1 VAPWGVEVIRLM
13 VDAAH
18 DDGSGEEH
26 VHEGVSFQAW
36 AFVLAGLGDGLAL
49 EDLLAHLGLDEE
61 RWEPASAAFQET
73 LLDDVEL
80 GGTLSEALDE
90 AMRDARRSWI
100 RPIPP
105 LDVELRAWLDFYR
118 AWASDEAPMA
128 FLLTRGLRA
137 ADIHRLQEHWMAQ
150 IAGDQ
155 ALREKALEILET
167 PAGPVP
173 EPRPGPPRLA
183 TGLAE
188 QAPGPD
194 ITAAK
199 AGRSVACTL
208 PFTAGE
214 PAPAHPRLSV
224 PLPPAERVARRIGAE
239 ETRVA
244 ARVEAAVAALPFSP
258 PVDEA
263 SEESTPFLP
272 PELSEALPA
281 LAPPVARD
289 KSGEPEPDAGPDGS
303 PMDFTVERYAAL
315 CVDLIESAGN
325 NNNEVLTEYGITA
338 AQKRALDEYW
348 TQKMTH
354 DTTTWLAWDR
364 ACAERKTALRLPSV
378 DVGPP

>member
-1 VAPWGVEVIRLM
+1 MAPWGVEVIRLM
-13 VDAAH
+13 ADAAH
-18 DDGSGEEH
+18 NDGSGAEH

-49 EDLLAHLGLDEE
+49 EELLVHVELDAE
-61 RWEPASAAFQET
+61 RWESASAAFQEA

-80 GGTLSEALDE
+80 GGTLSEGLDD

-105 LDVELRAWLDFYR
+105 LDVELRAWLDFHR

-137 ADIHRLQEHWMAQ
+137 ADIHRLQEHWMAK
-150 IAGDQ
+150 IAGDR
-155 ALREKALEILET
+155 ALREEALAILEA

-173 EPRPGPPRLA
+173 EPRPEPPRLA

-188 QAPGPD
+188 EARGPD

-199 AGRSVACTL
+199 AGRSVAGTL
-208 PFTAGE
+208 PFAAGE

-224 PLPPAERVARRIGAE
+224 PLPPPERVARRIGAD

-244 ARVEAAVAALPFSP
+244 TRAEAAATVLPFSP
-258 PVDEA
+258 PADA
-263 SEESTPFLP
+263 APEESSSFVP

-281 LAPPVARD
+281 LAPPVGRD
-289 KSGEPEPDAGPDGS
+289 EAGEPEPDVGPNGGHT
-303 PMDFTVERYAAL
+303 DFSVERYAAL
-315 CVDLIESAGN
+315 CVDLIESDRDN
-325 NNNEVLTEYGITA
+325 SEVLREYGITA

-348 TQKMTH
+348 TQKMTE

-364 ACAERKTALRLPSV
+364 ASAERRTALRAPSV
-378 DVGPP
+378 ELEFP